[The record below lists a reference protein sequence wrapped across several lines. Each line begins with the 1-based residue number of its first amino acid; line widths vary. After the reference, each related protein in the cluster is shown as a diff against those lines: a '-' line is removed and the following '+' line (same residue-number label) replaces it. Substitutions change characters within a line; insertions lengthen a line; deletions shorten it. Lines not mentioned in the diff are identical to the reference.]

1 MLDITGYF
9 IYNVGIIN
17 ANCSTLV
24 GVRRDM
30 YSKHSLFLSQ
40 KEGWL
45 RIMQE
50 TILTQDGYQKL
61 VDELEELRTTGRDE
75 IAERISVA
83 RSFGDLSE
91 NAEYNE
97 SMNEQAKMEARISK
111 IEKDLMNVVIIDETQ
126 IGTEAVRAGSKV
138 KIRNVELKED
148 AEYQILGKNESDPD
162 AGIISDQSPIGKAL
176 IGHKK
181 GETVKVEI
189 PSGKILTF
197 KILKITK

>member
-1 MLDITGYF
+1 M
-9 IYNVGIIN
+9 
-17 ANCSTLV
+17 
-24 GVRRDM
+24 
-30 YSKHSLFLSQ
+30 
-40 KEGWL
+40 

-50 TILTQDGYQKL
+50 TLLTQEGYQKL
-61 VDELEELRTTGRDE
+61 VEELEELKTTGRDE

-97 SMNEQAKMEARISK
+97 SMNEQAKMEARITK
-111 IEKDLMNVVIIDETQ
+111 IEKDLLNVVIIDETQ
-126 IGTEAVRAGSKV
+126 ISTEAVRAGSRV
-138 KIRNVELKED
+138 KIRNVELKETS
-148 AEYQILGKNESDPD
+148 EYQILGKNESDPD

-181 GETVKVEI
+181 GDTVKVQI